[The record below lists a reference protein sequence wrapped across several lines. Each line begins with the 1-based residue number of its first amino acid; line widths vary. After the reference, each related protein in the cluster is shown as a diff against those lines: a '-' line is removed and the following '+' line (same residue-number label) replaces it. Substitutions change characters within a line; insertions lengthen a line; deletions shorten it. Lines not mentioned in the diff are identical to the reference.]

1 MVHVIKS
8 IIRRLK
14 LVSFIITT
22 HLKTKQ
28 EKGVR
33 ELTFP
38 KVKEDI
44 HSDRQLGRKVCRVYE
59 APRGIVMSERK
70 RPMLFGAIDG
80 PEGDLNR

>member
-1 MVHVIKS
+1 M
-8 IIRRLK
+8 
-14 LVSFIITT
+14 SFIITT
-22 HLKTKQ
+22 HSKTKQ
-28 EKGVR
+28 GKGDY

-44 HSDRQLGRKVCRVYE
+44 HSDRQLGRKVCRVYG
-59 APRGIVMSERK
+59 APRGIVMLERK

>member
-1 MVHVIKS
+1 MGHVIKS

-22 HLKTKQ
+22 HLKTKLG
-28 EKGVR
+28 KCDN

-44 HSDRQLGRKVCRVYE
+44 HSDRQLGRKVCRVYG
-59 APRGIVMSERK
+59 APRGIVTSERK
-70 RPMLFGAIDG
+70 RPMLFGAVDG
-80 PEGDLNR
+80 PEGDLRR